1 MKKSSTFAFL
11 RCGAVAAAT
20 TTLTCAAFAAP
31 SKPMTKPDIK
41 TETKA
46 EMNEMWGDTAV
57 QPLKQGAR
65 AEWFKASKY
74 ALFIH
79 WSLFSNHANRWDGK
93 TLYGIGEWLTRQM
106 RVPVKDY
113 DATAKDFNPTKF
125 DAKAWV
131 RFAKAAGFRYIVIT
145 AKHHEGFAM
154 FKSAHPFN
162 IVDATPFK
170 RDPMKEL
177 ADACRAEGLQLG
189 FYYSQFQDWH
199 EINDWDKDLPK
210 VSFEQMFQQKIL
222 PQVDELCTNYGPLAM
237 IWFDTPGNMTREQ
250 SQALVD
256 LIRKRQPQALINS
269 RIGNGVG
276 DYSTYGDHEIPPRNV
291 DGLWEAVDTT
301 NDSWGYAWYDE
312 NWKDTGEVLR
322 RLIRVTAR
330 GGNYMLNIGPRG
342 DGTIPETCAKFLEGA
357 GPWLR
362 RYGKAIYGAKPSPWQ
377 RQLPWGDCTVQN
389 STLYLHVFDWQAG
402 GELYLPGLKNKI
414 VSATLGGAKPQK
426 IEFTQGKDGWT
437 RLQLPLQRAGEIVPV
452 IAVTLDGAP
461 QVDSAAYGIDPQRT
475 TVLLSDFATASGAKA
490 GKDSW
495 MEKFGE
501 WKHVTKIGD
510 WKDLQS
516 SAQWTINLHKP
527 GRYFVDYEYNAPK
540 PDADSPWDLVAEK
553 GSTLRAYL
561 TETTGEKLRP
571 RFLVVRQGIITFSA
585 AGSQTLT
592 LKPAEAVKGSGIRLH
607 ALHLTPV
614 D

>member
-1 MKKSSTFAFL
+1 
-11 RCGAVAAAT
+11 
-20 TTLTCAAFAAP
+20 
-31 SKPMTKPDIK
+31 
-41 TETKA
+41 
-46 EMNEMWGDTAV
+46 
-57 QPLKQGAR
+57 
-65 AEWFKASKY
+65 
-74 ALFIH
+74 
-79 WSLFSNHANRWDGK
+79 
-93 TLYGIGEWLTRQM
+93 
-106 RVPVKDY
+106 
-113 DATAKDFNPTKF
+113 
-125 DAKAWV
+125 
-131 RFAKAAGFRYIVIT
+131 
-145 AKHHEGFAM
+145 
-154 FKSAHPFN
+154 
-162 IVDATPFK
+162 
-170 RDPMKEL
+170 
-177 ADACRAEGLQLG
+177 
-189 FYYSQFQDWH
+189 
-199 EINDWDKDLPK
+199 
-210 VSFEQMFQQKIL
+210 MFQQKIL
-222 PQVDELCTNYGPLAM
+222 PQVTELCANYGPLAM
-237 IWFDTPGNMTREQ
+237 IWFDTPGSMTREQ

-256 LIRKRQPQALINS
+256 LIRKLQPQALINS

-301 NDSWGYAWYDE
+301 NDSWGFAWYDE

-322 RLIRVTAR
+322 RLIQVTAR

-342 DGTIPETCAKFLEGA
+342 DGSIPETCAAFLEAA
-357 GPWLR
+357 GPWLK
-362 RYGKAIYGAKPSPWQ
+362 RYGKAIYGAQPSPWQ
-377 RQLPWGDCTVQN
+377 RGLSWGDCTAQGN
-389 STLYLHVFDWQAG
+389 ALYLHVFDWQPG

-426 IEFTQGKDGWT
+426 IEFTQDKDGWVKFS
-437 RLQLPLQRAGEIVPV
+437 LPLQRAHEIVPV

-475 TVLLSDFATASGAKA
+475 TILLSDFAKASGARA

-501 WKHVTKIGD
+501 WKHVTNIGG
-510 WKDLQS
+510 WKDLNS

-571 RFLVVRQGIITFSA
+571 RYRTVRQGIITFNA

-592 LKPAEAVKGSGIRLH
+592 LKPAETVKGSGIRLH